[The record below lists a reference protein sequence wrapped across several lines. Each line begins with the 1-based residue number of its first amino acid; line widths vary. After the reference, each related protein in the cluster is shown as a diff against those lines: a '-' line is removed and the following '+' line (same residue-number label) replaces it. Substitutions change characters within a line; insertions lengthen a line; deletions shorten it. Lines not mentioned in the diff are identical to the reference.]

1 MFCLK
6 KLKDAQIRTMPKSKN
21 KIYIVPNIETMK
33 EIAECFKVLV
43 EDYEKGTVFQ
53 FDYTK

>member
-1 MFCLK
+1 MHISEKIHPSF
-6 KLKDAQIRTMPKSKN
+6 IRSN
-21 KIYIVPNIETMK
+21 KIYIEPNIEPMK

-53 FDYTK
+53 FDNTK